1 MLPNVQTSDATFI
14 DQSPS
19 NITDNPID
27 TSNGQ
32 RDAANNPVFGERFKH
47 HRTTAR
53 RYNDLKTGNAAE
65 KERLLKLK
73 GETQFHHAQVVSSWE
88 KTSTKAPKEAT
99 AEDEAIL
106 ADIDVRL
113 EDLSGIKYP
122 PTEYFDNTVRHLRRF
137 NNSKWKL
144 LSTTYHVGDK
154 RPSNEIRKECVA
166 ARKAAAS
173 KLDFEIKRPRHVDD
187 ACASASDDLRRHAER
202 GKPSVAMATFGFK
215 ISARNGDYQL
225 NTNPEIEFPQCM
237 SLSSEFHTPVPM
249 HNALDFMIWLHFDAV
264 EKKILAEI
272 KAKADPDAIH
282 DKDRPAAIA
291 SAKKELLAAQHA
303 EEAAN
308 VLCERDGLMVF
319 RPGEW
324 PVEVLL
330 GLERDTSAPASPTKA
345 KPTPVSEPINEEID
359 APEFEDDTADA

>member
-1 MLPNVQTSDATFI
+1 MPANVQTSDATLI

-19 NITDNPID
+19 NITDSPID

-47 HRTTAR
+47 NRHHAR
-53 RYNDLKTGNAAE
+53 RYNDLKMGNAAE
-65 KERLLKLK
+65 QERLLKLK
-73 GETQFHHAQVVSSWE
+73 GDTLFHHAQVVSSWE

-99 AEDEAIL
+99 AEDDAIL
-106 ADIDVRL
+106 ADIDARREEL
-113 EDLSGIKYP
+113 LRTKYP
-122 PTEYFDNTVRHLRRF
+122 STEYFDNIVRQLRRF
-137 NNSKWKL
+137 NKSTWKL

-166 ARKAAAS
+166 ARKAAAR

-187 ACASASDDLRRHAER
+187 ASASASAGLRRRAER
-202 GKPSVAMATFGFK
+202 GKPSVAMTLLGFK
-215 ISARNGDYQL
+215 ISARNGEYQL
-225 NTNPEIEFPQCM
+225 NTNPEIEIPECL

-249 HNALDFMIWLHFDAV
+249 HNALDFMIWLNFDAV

-272 KAKADPDAIH
+272 KAKADPDAIR

-308 VLCERDGLMVF
+308 LLCERDGLVVF
-319 RPGEW
+319 RPSEW

-330 GLERDTSAPASPTKA
+330 GLEPNTSPTPIKASAPA
-345 KPTPVSEPINEEID
+345 PINEEL
-359 APEFEDDTADA
+359 AFEDDAADA